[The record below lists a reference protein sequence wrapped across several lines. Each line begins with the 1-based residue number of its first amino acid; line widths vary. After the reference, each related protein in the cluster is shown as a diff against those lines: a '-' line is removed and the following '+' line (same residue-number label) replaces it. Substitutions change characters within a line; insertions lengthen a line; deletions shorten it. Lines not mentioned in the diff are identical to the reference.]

1 MVKPPASTVVLF
13 LLCTLSLAGCSSG
26 SGHQRRLHQQQPAG
40 GDVVFV
46 ADGAGNFQAASKDL
60 RQAMPP
66 GSSPVQVVTFEWSHG
81 YLRIL
86 ADQTDYVYARAQGQY
101 LAEAVWRYHQHCPQ
115 ARIFLLGHSAGAVV
129 VLAAQEQL
137 PADLVE
143 RVVLLSPS
151 VSSFY
156 DLRPALC
163 RVKGSIDVFYS
174 EKDWLWL
181 GVANRLLKT
190 ADRQRTVAS
199 GRFGFVPLNSTDE
212 PLYRKLY
219 QTPWEPADRQLDH
232 RGGHFDTHQPE
243 YMRCKVVPLFL
254 Y

>member
-1 MVKPPASTVVLF
+1 M
-13 LLCTLSLAGCSSG
+13 AGCASRQ
-26 SGHQRRLHQQQPAG
+26 GHQRRLHEQQPAG

-60 RQAMPP
+60 RRAMP
-66 GSSPVQVVTFEWSHG
+66 GDGSPVQVVTFAWSHG

-86 ADQTDYVYARAQGQY
+86 ADQMDYPYSRAQGQR
-101 LAEAVWRYHQHCPQ
+101 LAELVYNYHLHCRQ
-115 ARIFLLGHSAGAVV
+115 ARVFLLGHSAGAVV
-129 VLAAQEQL
+129 VLAAQELL
-137 PADLVE
+137 PPGLVE

-163 RVKGSIDVFYS
+163 RVKCGIDVFYS
-174 EKDWLWL
+174 QKDWLWL

-190 ADRQRTVAS
+190 ADRQPTIAS
-199 GRFGFVPLNSTDE
+199 GRFGFAPLLLDAHE
-212 PLYRKLY
+212 EALYQKLH
-219 QTPWEPADRQLDH
+219 QTPWEPADRMLDH
-232 RGGHFDTHQPE
+232 GGGHFDTHQPE
-243 YMRCKVVPLFL
+243 YLRVKVVPLFH